1 MYCVFMKI
9 GDLSSED
16 ILLELVTISNNEE
29 SIFYYLDKKKEK
41 QIKKKYKIKV

>member
-41 QIKKKYKIKV
+41 QIKTNI

>member
-1 MYCVFMKI
+1 MKI

-29 SIFYYLDKKKEK
+29 SIFYYLDKKQRETN
-41 QIKKKYKIKV
+41 KKKI

>member
-1 MYCVFMKI
+1 MKI

-41 QIKKKYKIKV
+41 QIKTNI